1 MSQGDHLSLPSRRR
15 FRSRPA
21 NTWSRE
27 ELGRLRE
34 LAANGTPVPLISS
47 LLRRTVSAVR
57 NKAGMHGISLG
68 AAGSRAKTCAG
79 QSASTVSR
87 SHGCARRVG

>member
-1 MSQGDHLSLPSRRR
+1 MSLPDYLSLPSRRR

-34 LAANGTPVPLISS
+34 LAASGTPVPLISHA
-47 LLRRTVSAVR
+47 LRRTESAVR

-68 AAGSRAKTCAG
+68 VANSRAKACTA
-79 QSASTVSR
+79 QSASAAAGP
-87 SHGCARRVG
+87 HGCARRVG